1 MKLFS
6 IIHHLLE
13 KAKNMKNSL
22 TSRSKVKYYHD
33 VNIETKEWEV
43 IELPSRN
50 IIMSYKFEEDAKNV
64 CNSLNDKRPFGDY
77 GFPKFLTYK

>member
-1 MKLFS
+1 
-6 IIHHLLE
+6 
-13 KAKNMKNSL
+13 MKNSL

-50 IIMSYKFEEDAKNV
+50 IIMSYKFEEDAQNV

>member
-1 MKLFS
+1 
-6 IIHHLLE
+6 
-13 KAKNMKNSL
+13 MKNSL

-50 IIMSYKFEEDAKNV
+50 ISERIIRSCKFQEDAEHYTNILNKN
-64 CNSLNDKRPFGDY
+64 KPFGDL
-77 GFPKFLTYK
+77 GFPNFLTYK